1 MPVEPTENLKSK
13 LPTEIVEMI
22 RNYNQKSYDIN
33 RYYLCEQN
41 DKFDTLLMSKY
52 YPILSELY
60 ENEKQKLKD
69 YATTSSRIYNTGQ
82 ERLINIMETY
92 LTNENLG
99 WNNSVLE
106 YNFQNAKKVEPLYEE
121 ALRVVEFKRDYLF
134 LDQVVRYYEVS
145 VLIGV
150 GMT

>member
-41 DKFDTLLMSKY
+41 NKFDTLLMSKY

-106 YNFQNAKKVEPLYEE
+106 YNFQNAKQVEPLYEE

-145 VLIGV
+145 VLIGG

>member
-41 DKFDTLLMSKY
+41 NKFDTLLMSKY

-134 LDQVVRYYEVS
+134 LDQVVKYYEVS
-145 VLIGV
+145 VLIGG